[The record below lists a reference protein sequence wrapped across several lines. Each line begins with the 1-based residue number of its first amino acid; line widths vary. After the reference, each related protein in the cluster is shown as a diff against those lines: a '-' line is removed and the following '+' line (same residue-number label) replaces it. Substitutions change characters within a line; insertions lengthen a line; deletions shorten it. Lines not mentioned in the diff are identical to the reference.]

1 MKYRRLGKTGI
12 EVSEIGFGAWAIGS
26 HWGAQSDEDSR
37 EALNTAIDKGVNF
50 IDTAFIYGQGKSE
63 RIVAQL
69 RKARSERIYVTTKT
83 PPTDGPWPPS
93 PYCRA
98 EERFPEKYLRERV
111 EEHLRNLDTDRI
123 DVLLLHTWTRAWNKD
138 PRPLEILRKLCEEG
152 KIGSIGVSTPEH
164 DQNSII
170 ELMQKGMID
179 VAEVIFNIFEQEPA
193 AQLLPVAA
201 QCDVG
206 IIIRVAFDE
215 SSLTGKFTK
224 DTKFEEGDFRNAF
237 FAGDRLART
246 VERVEKIKQDMGDTD
261 LTLAQIALKFA
272 LDQEGVST
280 VIPGIRNKWQAEANT
295 AVSDLSPLG
304 RDVVDKLRQHGWN
317 RAFWYSGK

>member
-1 MKYRRLGKTGI
+1 MKYRRLGKTGF

-26 HWGAQSDEDSR
+26 HWGTQSDEDSR

-50 IDTAFIYGQGKSE
+50 IDTAFIYGEGKSE
-63 RIVAQL
+63 RMVAEL
-69 RKARSERIYVTTKT
+69 SKARSEEIYVTTKT
-83 PPTDGPWPPS
+83 PPVDGPWPPS

-98 EERFPEKYLRERV
+98 SERFPEAYLRERV
-111 EEHLRNLDTDRI
+111 EEHLRNLDTDCI
-123 DVLLLHTWTRAWNKD
+123 DVLLLHTWTRAWNTD
-138 PRPLEILRKLCEEG
+138 PRPLEVLRKLREEG
-152 KIGSIGVSTPEH
+152 KLRFIGVSTPEH
-164 DQNSII
+164 DQNSVI
-170 ELMQKGMID
+170 ELMQKGLVD
-179 VAEVIFNIFEQEPA
+179 VVEVIFNIFEQEPA

-206 IIIRVAFDE
+206 VIIRVAFDE
-215 SSLTGKFTK
+215 SSLTGKFTR

-246 VERVEKIKQDMGDTD
+246 VERVEKMRQDMGDTD

-280 VIPGIRNKWQAEANT
+280 VIPGIRNKWQAQANT
-295 AVSDLSPLG
+295 AVSDLSPLAD
-304 RDVVDKLRQHGWN
+304 DVVDKLRQHAWN

>member
-26 HWGAQSDEDSR
+26 HWGRQSDENSR
-37 EALNTAIDKGVNF
+37 EAFNTAVDNGVNF
-50 IDTAFIYGQGKSE
+50 IDTAFVYGEGKSE
-63 RIVAQL
+63 RIIAEL
-69 RKARSERIYVTTKT
+69 SKARSERIYVTTKT
-83 PPTDGPWPPS
+83 PPTDGPWPPT

-98 EERFPEKYLRERV
+98 EERFPEKYLREQV
-111 EEHLRNLDTDRI
+111 EQHLGNLNVDRI
-123 DVLLLHTWTRAWNKD
+123 DILLLHTWTRAWNAD
-138 PRPLEILRKLCEEG
+138 PRPLEVLRKLCAEG
-152 KIGSIGVSTPEH
+152 KIGHIGVSTPEH
-164 DQNSII
+164 DQNSVI
-170 ELMQKGMID
+170 ELMRNGLVD
-179 VAEVIFNIFEQEPA
+179 VVEVIFNIFEQEPA
-193 AQLLPVAA
+193 AQLLSVAK

-206 IIIRVAFDE
+206 TIIRVAFDE
-215 SSLTGKFTK
+215 SSLTGKFTM

-246 VERVEKIKQDMGDTD
+246 VERVEKIKQDIGDTD

-280 VIPGIRNKWQAEANT
+280 VIPGIRNKWQAEVNT
-295 AVSDLSPLG
+295 GVSDLAPLA
-304 RDVVDKLRQHGWN
+304 DDMVDKLRLHGWN